1 MIEIYKDINSNF
13 DFNGDIALTPSRCV
27 LKLELNGICD
37 IEGEHPF
44 DDEGRWKHIK
54 GGAIIACPTP
64 YSDKQLFRIYH
75 APPNMTGVKFYAR
88 HIFFDL
94 DDDTLLDV
102 RPTNLNC
109 EDALNK
115 ILEGTRYKGHSN
127 ISNINTS
134 HYIRKSRLQAICSD
148 DDNSLVN
155 KYGGERLYDNFD
167 VYIQDRIGSDKG
179 VRAEFGYNLMEIE
192 GGPNFDGVITSIIP
206 VAYDGL
212 MLEGSAPWVDSPLIN
227 KYDHVIRRT
236 VDMGDIKV
244 KGSEADKDGYNTIEE
259 ARQAMVDRCNELF
272 KGGIDK
278 PTVNYSVDMLDL
290 STTTA
295 YENYIQLEKVS
306 IGDTVTCI
314 HGDLDIDLKARCIS
328 MEWDCVTETPIN
340 LELGDYITNFFNEQA
355 DIQSR
360 VDNIINSNG
369 AVKGESIEGVINAL
383 NTRFKALRD
392 IAQPQPVRAM
402 LFEDRIKGSNTF
414 GCMVF
419 GTMGF
424 EIANTFKPGTEEWDF
439 KTFGTGAGFVADCI
453 VAGVL
458 KSVLI
463 QNLDGSFQV
472 DLSKPGGALFRND
485 GKDAIKIENN
495 QVKFYNWAV
504 AGDYIGSIG
513 SLYDSTNK
521 VAVLSLW
528 NDLDSIITLSY
539 AQPNTNLKGNYFEL
553 DKYGLRN
560 KKPITF
566 YEDVEFK
573 GDVLMNLSKDFF
585 ASRVF
590 GSPDIGDG
598 NPKNSIIRMG
608 SPVAFDEGITN
619 DLTVRGNVYANN
631 IPKSLNA
638 DENEVIKED
647 YRLITAAEYNQLK
660 SEVEELKKKV
670 I

>member
-13 DFNGDIALTPSRCV
+13 DFNGDVALTPSSCI

-44 DDEGRWKHIK
+44 DKEGRWKHIK
-54 GGAIIACPTP
+54 AGAILACPTP
-64 YSDKQLFRIYH
+64 YSEKQLFRIYH

-127 ISNINTS
+127 ISSINTS

-167 VYIQDRIGSDKG
+167 VYIQDKIGSDKG

-206 VAYDGL
+206 VGYDGL
-212 MLEGSAPWVDSPLIN
+212 MLDGSTPWVDSTLIN
-227 KYDHVIRRT
+227 KYDHVIRKT
-236 VDMGDIKV
+236 VDMSDIKV
-244 KGSEADKDGYNTIEE
+244 KESEADEDGYNTIEE
-259 ARQAMVDRCNELF
+259 ARQAMRERCNELF

-278 PTVNYSVDMLDL
+278 PTVNYNVNMLDL

-328 MEWDCVTETPIN
+328 LEWDCVTETPIN

-360 VDNIINSNG
+360 VDNILNSVVDPSGNLV
-369 AVKGESIEGVINAL
+369 AEKIKGFIDSTKTIL
-383 NTRFKALRD
+383 KAQRN
-392 IAQPQPVRAM
+392 IAEKQQVRAM
-402 LFEDRIKGSNTF
+402 IFEDLVEGSSTY
-414 GCMVF
+414 GCVCLGTQGFEVSRQRTLDGTDWDFTTAITAEGIIADKIVGNLFSSKDGSTTINMNNGEFRSIQPDGSELIISPTQGFFNKF
-419 GTMGF
+419 GTSKRGYHHLNF
-424 EIANTFKPGTEEWDF
+424 SK
-439 KTFGTGAGFVADCI
+439 
-453 VAGVL
+453 
-458 KSVLI
+458 LI
-463 QNLDGSFQV
+463 KFPPDTL
-472 DLSKPGGALFRND
+472 GG
-485 GKDAIKIENN
+485 
-495 QVKFYNWAV
+495 Y
-504 AGDYIGSIG
+504 S
-513 SLYDSTNK
+513 
-521 VAVLSLW
+521 
-528 NDLDSIITLSY
+528 
-539 AQPNTNLKGNYFEL
+539 
-553 DKYGLRN
+553 
-560 KKPITF
+560 
-566 YEDVEFK
+566 DVEVQLPAEFK
-573 GDVLMNLSKDFF
+573 GKNLQISTSLKRLVCDNL
-585 ASRVF
+585 A
-590 GSPDIGDG
+590 
-598 NPKNSIIRMG
+598 NPYS
-608 SPVAFDEGITN
+608 A
-619 DLTVRGNVYANN
+619 
-631 IPKSLNA
+631 LNLV
-638 DENEVIKED
+638 DSF
-647 YRLITAAEYNQLK
+647 AEYNPTTNVVKLYGLLK
-660 SEVEELKKKV
+660 IINLDTKKKINVNENLEVNLEV
-670 I
+670 IA

>member
-13 DFNGDIALTPSRCV
+13 DFNGDVALTPSSCI

-44 DDEGRWKHIK
+44 DNEGRWKHIK

-127 ISNINTS
+127 ISSINTS

-206 VAYDGL
+206 VGYDGL
-212 MLEGSAPWVDSPLIN
+212 MLEGNTPWVDSPLIN

-244 KGSEADKDGYNTIEE
+244 KETEADEDGYNTIEE
-259 ARQAMVDRCNELF
+259 ARQAMIDRCNELF

-278 PTVNYSVDMLDL
+278 PTVNYNVDMLDL

-360 VDNIINSNG
+360 VDNILNSVIDPSG
-369 AVKGESIEGVINAL
+369 SLVAEKIKGFIDSTKTILRAQ
-383 NTRFKALRD
+383 RD
-392 IAQPQPVRAM
+392 IAEKQQVRAII
-402 LFEDRIKGSNTF
+402 FEDLVKDSPTYGCLAIGTQGIEISRQRTLDGTDWDFTTAITAEGIIADKIVGNLFSSKDGSTTINMNNGEF
-414 GCMVF
+414 RSIQPDGSELIISPLQGFYNKF
-419 GTMGF
+419 GTSKRGYHHLNYSKLIKF
-424 EIANTFKPGTEEWDF
+424 P
-439 KTFGTGAGFVADCI
+439 ADSL
-453 VAGVL
+453 GGY
-458 KSVLI
+458 ST
-463 QNLDGSFQV
+463 V
-472 DLSKPGGALFRND
+472 DVQLPA
-485 GKDAIKIENN
+485 
-495 QVKFYNWAV
+495 
-504 AGDYIGSIG
+504 
-513 SLYDSTNK
+513 
-521 VAVLSLW
+521 
-528 NDLDSIITLSY
+528 
-539 AQPNTNLKGNYFEL
+539 
-553 DKYGLRN
+553 
-560 KKPITF
+560 
-566 YEDVEFK
+566 EFK
-573 GDVLMNLSKDFF
+573 GKTLQISTSLKRLVCNNASVPNGALNLVDSFPEYNATTNTVKVYGILKVVNLDNKQIVNMNQYLE
-585 ASRVF
+585 V
-590 GSPDIGDG
+590 
-598 NPKNSIIRMG
+598 
-608 SPVAFDEGITN
+608 T
-619 DLTVRGNVYANN
+619 L
-631 IPKSLNA
+631 
-638 DENEVIKED
+638 EVI
-647 YRLITAAEYNQLK
+647 A
-660 SEVEELKKKV
+660 
-670 I
+670 